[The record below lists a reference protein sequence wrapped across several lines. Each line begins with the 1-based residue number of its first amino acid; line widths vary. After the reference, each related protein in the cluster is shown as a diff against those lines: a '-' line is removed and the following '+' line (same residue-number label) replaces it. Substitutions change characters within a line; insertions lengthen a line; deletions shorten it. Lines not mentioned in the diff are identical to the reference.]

1 MEYYAKSPTFV
12 LKENNKK
19 QILEKLDNVINVFY
33 DELEGKDI
41 NSLQNNK
48 KELLT
53 ENIEVTH
60 KTLSNH
66 LKEIEK
72 CAKDFFELYGK
83 YFSETDKKL
92 IIEACK

>member
-48 KELLT
+48 KELL
-53 ENIEVTH
+53 
-60 KTLSNH
+60 K
-66 LKEIEK
+66 
-72 CAKDFFELYGK
+72 
-83 YFSETDKKL
+83 
-92 IIEACK
+92 

>member
-48 KELLT
+48 KELFIQM
-53 ENIEVTH
+53 ENIC
-60 KTLSNH
+60 SN
-66 LKEIEK
+66 
-72 CAKDFFELYGK
+72 
-83 YFSETDKKL
+83 
-92 IIEACK
+92 